1 MGGEKSQRQRAPL
14 LNISFPRNVMLRF
27 VARFL
32 VLIGA
37 GTVTALTVVL
47 MTSGLVDIGVGES
60 WESGV
65 IPGLVLLG
73 GPVLIMVW
81 YEGTEIDEQQL
92 DT

>member
-1 MGGEKSQRQRAPL
+1 M
-14 LNISFPRNVMLRF
+14 IRF
-27 VARFL
+27 VTRFL
-32 VLIGA
+32 VLIIA
-37 GTVTALTVVL
+37 GILTALTVVL
-47 MTSGLVDIGVGES
+47 LTSGLVDIGAGGS

-73 GPVLIMVW
+73 GSVLIMVW